1 MFARE
6 GYFTIFV
13 VVLFAGVVSLT
24 ASYLNHW
31 SAYFV
36 YGLMILLMALILNF
50 FRDPDRNIPD
60 EDNLV
65 LAPADG
71 KVVLIEEVEE
81 QSYIKGK
88 ALQISIF
95 LSVVDVHVNRNP
107 VSGKLEYLKYHP
119 GVYLMAWDHK
129 ASELNERADFGV
141 RHFLGTKI
149 FYRQITGFLAR
160 RIVYH
165 VTEGQQLVA
174 GKRFGMM
181 KFGSRMDILVP
192 PETDLLIKQGDHTV
206 AGETVLARLVD
217 KSTENSENRQSHAE
231 ISNS

>member
-6 GYFTIFV
+6 GYFSIAIV
-13 VVLFAGVVSLT
+13 ALFATAVSAA
-24 ASYLNHW
+24 ASLLNHW
-31 SAYFV
+31 TAYV
-36 YGLMILLMALILNF
+36 IYGLMFILVALILNF
-50 FRDPDRNIPD
+50 FRDPDRNIP
-60 EDNLV
+60 EGDNLL

-71 KVVLIEEVEE
+71 KVVLIEETEE
-81 QSYIKGK
+81 KSYLKEK
-88 ALQISIF
+88 AKQISIF

-107 VSGKLEYLKYHP
+107 ASGKLEYLKYHP

-141 RHFLGTKI
+141 LHPSGVKI

-165 VTEGQQLVA
+165 VTQGEWLEA

-192 PETDLLIKQGDHTV
+192 LDTELLIQQGDRTV
-206 AGETVLARLVD
+206 AGETVMARLQD
-217 KSTENSENRQSHAE
+217 SGPNDEENQHSQSE
-231 ISNS
+231 ILNS